1 MATRAQQTPRR
12 VANKLESMNKLQYAP
27 SESDDMTEININRFI
42 EAARQYLFGLFPV
55 ATIRT
60 SASKLR

>member
-12 VANKLESMNKLQYAP
+12 VANKLESMDKLQYAP
-27 SESDDMTEININRFI
+27 SESDDMSEININRFI

-55 ATIRT
+55 DATQT
-60 SASKLR
+60 SACKVR

>member
-1 MATRAQQTPRR
+1 MD
-12 VANKLESMNKLQYAP
+12 KLQYAP
-27 SESDDMTEININRFI
+27 SESDDMSEININRFI

-60 SASKLR
+60 SASKVR

>member
-1 MATRAQQTPRR
+1 MDNQQCR
-12 VANKLESMNKLQYAP
+12 Y
-27 SESDDMTEININRFI
+27 SESDDMSEININRFI

-60 SASKLR
+60 SASKVR